1 MKLSHW
7 ERNQKRTDGIFWVLR
22 NLEKQNNNFERW
34 KINCGYYEGL
44 DEIKT
49 WIAKKVD
56 RNNFSISEIY
66 KFIDLVNS
74 REGYEMDPV
83 FMDEIFK
90 EVWES
95 CKTDIRR
102 VMKNRD
108 KLVDAINVIYTNKKA
123 QREILNTF
131 KMKKWKGIKKAKD
144 IYEVIPLT
152 MEAVKLI
159 EPPK

>member
-1 MKLSHW
+1 
-7 ERNQKRTDGIFWVLR
+7 
-22 NLEKQNNNFERW
+22 
-34 KINCGYYEGL
+34 
-44 DEIKT
+44 
-49 WIAKKVD
+49 
-56 RNNFSISEIY
+56 
-66 KFIDLVNS
+66 
-74 REGYEMDPV
+74 
-83 FMDEIFK
+83 MDEIFK